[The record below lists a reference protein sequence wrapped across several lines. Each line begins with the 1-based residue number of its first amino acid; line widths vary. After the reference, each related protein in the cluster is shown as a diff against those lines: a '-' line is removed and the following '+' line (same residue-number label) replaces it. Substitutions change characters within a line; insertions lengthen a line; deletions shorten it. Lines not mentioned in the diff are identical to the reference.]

1 MKRALLASFALG
13 MVALA
18 SAAQTPPTSPPAPA
32 SPAHFDV
39 SADRSVLKK
48 INGETVLELTDNVRI
63 IHGDV
68 TVTANR
74 GVSFT
79 VQRRTQLFGN
89 VKVVQQTMT
98 MTGDEGEYLQNED
111 LAILRKNV
119 HIVDRG
125 SPARRGSWAR
135 WPATIRPPR
144 STPTVSSIAV
154 SPRKR
159 KRSTT

>member
-1 MKRALLASFALG
+1 MRRALLASFAMG

-18 SAAQTPPTSPPAPA
+18 SAAQTPAPPA
-32 SPAHFDV
+32 SPTASPAPFDV

-68 TVTANR
+68 TVNADR

-79 VQRRTQLFGN
+79 IQRRTQLFGH
-89 VKVVQQTMT
+89 VKVVQETIT

-119 HIVDRG
+119 HIVD
-125 SPARRGSWAR
+125 
-135 WPATIRPPR
+135 
-144 STPTVSSIAV
+144 
-154 SPRKR
+154 
-159 KRSTT
+159 